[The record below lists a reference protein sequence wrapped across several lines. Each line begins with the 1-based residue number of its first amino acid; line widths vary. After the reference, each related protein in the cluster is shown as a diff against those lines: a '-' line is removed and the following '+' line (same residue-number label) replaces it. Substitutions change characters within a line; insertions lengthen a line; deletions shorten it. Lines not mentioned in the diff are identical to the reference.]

1 MSANPTAIGTGAG
14 VTAPATFTGRISR
27 AAVLVFIL
35 LHAACLSVLF
45 TGTDARALILCG
57 AVYLVQMFGI
67 TAGFHRCLSHRS
79 FKTSRWF
86 QFVLACLGCSAAQAG
101 PSWWAARHRHHHR
114 AADTAADLHSPVA
127 HGFWWSHSGW
137 ILSTDSDGTD
147 AGAVKDLRRLPELR
161 WLDRFHWVPVLALA
175 GLCLLIGGWSGLAW
189 GFLVGTV
196 LSHHATFTV
205 NSVCHLWGRRRF
217 ATRDAS
223 RNNLLVALLTLGEGW
238 HNNHHHSPG
247 SARQGLR
254 WWEIDV
260 TYYAIRL
267 LAWLRLVWDV
277 HSPARAGNASCEQQ
291 GAAA

>member
-1 MSANPTAIGTGAG
+1 MSSEFTGARG
-14 VTAPATFTGRISR
+14 ELDPVPPSKRISR
-27 AAVLVFIL
+27 TAVVVFVL
-35 LHAACLSVLF
+35 MHAACLFVLL

-57 AVYLVQMFGI
+57 AVYVVQMFGI
-67 TAGFHRCLSHRS
+67 TAGFHRCLAHRA
-79 FKTSRWF
+79 FKTSRAF

-101 PSWWAARHRHHHR
+101 PSWWVARHRHHHR
-114 AADTAADLHSPVA
+114 DSDTEADLHSPVT

-137 ILSTDSDGTD
+137 VLSSDSDGTD
-147 AGAVKDLRRLPELR
+147 DGAVKDLRRYPELR

-175 GLCLLIGGWSGLAW
+175 GLCLMIGGWSGLVW
-189 GFLVGTV
+189 GFLVSTV

-238 HNNHHHSPG
+238 HNNHHHCQG

-260 TYYAIRL
+260 TYYVLRL
-267 LAWLRLVWDV
+267 LAYLRLVWDV
-277 HSPARAGNASCEQQ
+277 RTHARARPAAPSERQ